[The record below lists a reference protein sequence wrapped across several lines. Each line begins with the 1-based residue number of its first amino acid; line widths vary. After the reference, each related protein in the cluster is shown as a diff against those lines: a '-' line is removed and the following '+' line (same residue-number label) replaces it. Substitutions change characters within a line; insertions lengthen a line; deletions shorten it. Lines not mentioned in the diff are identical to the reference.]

1 MNHKRPNEFI
11 CQNVCEVEAF
21 LGEVK
26 YKHVRTTPDVN
37 DLDNFK
43 DFHFFPNI
51 LHLSLFTCTLHI
63 GVNSTAGFQSSNLH

>member
-26 YKHVRTTPDVN
+26 YTHVRTTPDVN

-43 DFHFFPNI
+43 DFHFSPQ
-51 LHLSLFTCTLHI
+51 HFTPEFVHVYFAYR
-63 GVNSTAGFQSSNLH
+63 GE